1 MQVVY
6 DLTKAVAVQ
15 ADLFKAS
22 FSLNENAEKKE
33 TSFSIEN
40 LTIAGKDAQIDASA
54 EEVKVTPAGGKDT
67 TPVTGQKYVYLT
79 AKVDEAN
86 GVYGTDTEES
96 DKYGLLYMDVANS
109 VSGWGG
115 FHVNEYDGGE
125 STNKGELSMNVDGA
139 RKVFAQA

>member
-1 MQVVY
+1 MQ
-6 DLTKAVAVQ
+6 K
-15 ADLFKAS
+15 
-22 FSLNENAEKKE
+22 KKE

-86 GVYGTDTEES
+86 GVTEPIP
-96 DKYGLLYMDVANS
+96 KNLINMVCYIWMWQIPYPAGVAS
-109 VSGWGG
+109 MSTSMMVERAQTKVS
-115 FHVNEYDGGE
+115 
-125 STNKGELSMNVDGA
+125 
-139 RKVFAQA
+139 

>member
-40 LTIAGKDAQIDASA
+40 LTIAGKDAQIDA
-54 EEVKVTPAGGKDT
+54 P
-67 TPVTGQKYVYLT
+67 QK
-79 AKVDEAN
+79 K
-86 GVYGTDTEES
+86 
-96 DKYGLLYMDVANS
+96 
-109 VSGWGG
+109 
-115 FHVNEYDGGE
+115 
-125 STNKGELSMNVDGA
+125 
-139 RKVFAQA
+139 